1 MENKI
6 IKKSYTLSDS
16 DIISAYKLSGGEKAR
31 FEKNRNTT
39 IVFGIVML
47 LLGYSIFNALSGE
60 KTNLS
65 KYLLISYIAFEVL
78 CCICI
83 AVTWLG
89 GKKAEIK
96 STVGTAKDIE
106 YKIFINQ
113 NGLSVIIGSYDE
125 QVIEKGKYILSED
138 GNIFLL
144 LFNENKKLVIPK
156 SIFTEEETEKVREFL
171 K

>member
-16 DIISAYKLSGGEKAR
+16 DIVSAYKLSGGEKAR
-31 FEKNRNTT
+31 FVKNRNTT
-39 IVFGIVML
+39 VVFAVVML
-47 LLGYSIFNALSGE
+47 ILGYNIFNILSGE

-65 KYLLISYIAFEVL
+65 KYMLISYIGFEVICL
-78 CCICI
+78 ICI

-96 STVGTAKDIE
+96 STVGTEKDVP
-106 YKIFINQ
+106 YKVFINN
-113 NGLSVIIGSYDE
+113 NGLSVIVGNYDE
-125 QVIEKGKYILSED
+125 QTVEKGTYLLHED
-138 GNIFLL
+138 ENIFLL
-144 LFNENKKLVIPK
+144 LLNERKKLVIPK
-156 SIFTEEETEKVREFL
+156 SVFTDEEINTVRDYL